1 MSEPVNEQDR
11 CDVGPPDEHL
21 RELIKHSKQLEEII
35 GHLKRLEALCVTM
48 VEDRCDDG
56 PWRDS
61 DD

>member
-21 RELIKHSKQLEEII
+21 KELIRHSKQLEAII

-48 VEDRCDDG
+48 FEDRYNEF
-56 PWRDS
+56 S
-61 DD
+61 DQED